1 MRTNPLHFWVKLI
14 FRIDLS
20 PFLGLSYVGFK
31 IGLGQFRLTSGFK
44 IGLGHLRLTSN
55 SSKSLNN
62 TFNINLQTRINPMF
76 WLMSGLPL
84 RSKIGSDWVR
94 LVLRVSLLRVQNR
107 VGSGY
112 KIGVHTSRSSCCRCS
127 RRGCSWDLCRT
138 TGTIGIFIPFLDKF
152 LLPILRLMSDSV
164 KEKKNY
170 LMGNFLKPI
179 QNSKLLF

>member
-107 VGSGY
+107 VGSGQDI
-112 KIGVHTSRSSCCRCS
+112 KLG
-127 RRGCSWDLCRT
+127 
-138 TGTIGIFIPFLDKF
+138 FIPLVAAAAAAAAVAAAETSVELLVPLEFLFHSLISFFF
-152 LLPILRLMSDSV
+152 LS
-164 KEKKNY
+164 
-170 LMGNFLKPI
+170 
-179 QNSKLLF
+179 